1 MKRIPLI
8 LVTGFLGSGKTTLL
22 ERLLQHYSPSMRIAI
37 VQNEFAETG
46 VDGNQLKDSAWRFE
60 LMEINTG
67 SVFCVCLFAGFRES
81 LNYMIEERHPDMVIL
96 EATGLADPI
105 AVGELFNNHPY
116 IYLSQVLTV
125 IDARNYSKM
134 AAMARC
140 VNNQVRVAD
149 RILINKCDLANN
161 LDHIEQQLREL
172 NPFAEIVKTTFCDLD
187 RFEILEPHRNHCSQ
201 SVPSGLTTRDTSI
214 VSQVFRTRVKINRQR
229 LDQFLKTIPPQT
241 LRLKGYVLLD
251 DSQAI
256 IVQWV
261 DGRLDVHPA
270 KPTHLS
276 SELTSLGYVEIDYK
290 MLETL

>member
-116 IYLSQVLTV
+116 VYLAQVVTV

-134 AAMARC
+134 AVMARC

-149 RILINKCDLANN
+149 SILINKCDLANN

-172 NPFAEIVKTTFCDLD
+172 NPFAEIVKTTFCDID

-214 VSQVFRTRVKINRQR
+214 VSQVFRTRAKINRQR
-229 LDQFLKTIPPQT
+229 LDQFLETIPPLT

-261 DGRLDVHPA
+261 DGQLDIHPA